1 MITHV
6 VLLQP
11 KDEVTDTEITVALN
25 HVRALQDAIPGIIEV
40 QVGENRSTY
49 NQGYTYGFVMRFVDA
64 EHIKAYAPHPA
75 HQVVSEEL
83 QRISQKIIDFDIG

>member
-6 VLLQP
+6 VLFQP
-11 KDEVTDTEITVALN
+11 KDEVTENEITGALN

-49 NQGYTYGFVMRFVDA
+49 NQGYTHGFVMRFVDA
-64 EHIKAYAPHPA
+64 EHLKAYAPHPA